1 MAARRPETVEC
12 GKCLRPAVSRRE
24 LTRKSAP
31 SRFPRPA
38 SLAIRCFGLCRSVAR
53 FPVSIP
59 MSCKQPSDA
68 NVASPIEA
76 HPEAGDLPQHYSC
89 GQRALDLDHLRD
101 TGGIA
106 GRDARYI
113 IQNVDFS
120 SALRDGVMS
129 VKRAVEI
136 GAAKQDECKGRGRP
150 AWRCVRTPRLAA
162 GEARENV
169 APADPADAP
178 VRGAQSPSPWVP

>member
-1 MAARRPETVEC
+1 MAARRSETVEC
-12 GKCLRPAVSRRE
+12 GKCLRPAVSQLE
-24 LTRKSAP
+24 LTHKSAP
-31 SRFPRPA
+31 GRFPRPA
-38 SLAIRCFGLCRSVAR
+38 SLAIRRFGLCRSAPR

-59 MSCKQPSDA
+59 MRLQTA

-76 HPEAGDLPQHYSC
+76 HPEAGDLPQHYAC

-113 IQNVDFS
+113 IQNADFR
-120 SALRDGVMS
+120 SALRDGLMS
-129 VKRAVEI
+129 VNRAVEI

-169 APADPADAP
+169 APADPGDAP
-178 VRGAQSPSPWVP
+178 VRGAQSPSTQVP